1 MIMPGVSFGQD
12 QSSFSD
18 FTFVGGVGYTRLE
31 GNELVYD
38 GAGNRISHLIWKT
51 EAPVINLG
59 VDGTFGQGW
68 TVAGKAQFGFN
79 GNSDMK
85 DYDWANGDFAFDN
98 WSDRSIHP
106 DTALDRYIN
115 LDIAVGKNFDVSEDA
130 ILNLHGGVKYTN
142 VKWTAYGGSYI
153 YSTPGLGFRGDVGV
167 SPAGEKAITFE
178 QRYPGLFI
186 GGKATI
192 TSGEWTL
199 TGLVRGGL
207 TVGATDTDH
216 HWLRNLRFE
225 EKYRA
230 IPFVVLGAE
239 GSYRVSER
247 TQLTIGADFERFFRK
262 KGRSQEYAI
271 DSGLATGG
279 PFDDAVG
286 MDFQSMTLSAGLKV
300 AF

>member
-1 MIMPGVSFGQD
+1 MTMPGISFGQD
-12 QSSFSD
+12 QSAFSD

-51 EAPVINLG
+51 EAPTIGLG
-59 VDGTFGQGW
+59 VNGTFGENW

-85 DYDWANGDFAFDN
+85 DYDWLNGDFAFDN

-142 VKWTAYGGSYI
+142 VKWTAYGGSFI
-153 YSTPGLGFRGDVGV
+153 YSDLGFRDDVGDF
-167 SPAGEKAITFE
+167 PAGEKGITFE

-192 TSGEWTL
+192 TRGDWTF

-216 HWLRNLRFE
+216 HWMRNLRFE
-225 EKYRA
+225 EKYGA
-230 IPFVVLGAE
+230 IPFVILGAE
-239 GSYRVSER
+239 GSYRVTER

-262 KGRSQEYAI
+262 KGSTQLYDI
-271 DSGLATGG
+271 SSGVAKGG
-279 PFDDAVG
+279 ALDDAAG
-286 MDFQSMTLSAGLKV
+286 MDFQSITLSAGLKV